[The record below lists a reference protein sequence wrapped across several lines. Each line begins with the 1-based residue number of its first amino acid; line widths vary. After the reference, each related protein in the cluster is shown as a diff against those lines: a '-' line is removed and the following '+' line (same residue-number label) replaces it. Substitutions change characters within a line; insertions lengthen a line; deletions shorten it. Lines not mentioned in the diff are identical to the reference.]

1 MLKLAGH
8 LRHILRRKFQQHFI
22 GQTGVD
28 ADAVKLGDRE
38 IAQHALGQR
47 QFAVKLIARLM
58 ALFTLHHFGP
68 DAFQIGGIR
77 RQIFFAHTLGGGT
90 NNKSALLVAVI
101 RHDAFQA
108 FALGFAFN
116 TLRDADVRRARH
128 KNQIA
133 RRQRDV
139 GGETRAFGAERIFHH
154 LHHEILPLAHQL

>member
-1 MLKLAGH
+1 MFKLAGH

-22 GQTGVD
+22 GQTGID

-38 IAQHALGQR
+38 IAQYTLGQR
-47 QFAVKLIARLM
+47 QFAVELIARLV

-77 RQIFFAHTLGGGT
+77 RQIFFADAFGGGT
-90 NNKSALLVAVI
+90 NNKAALLVAVI
-101 RHDAFQA
+101 CHDAFQA
-108 FALGFAFN
+108 LALGFALN
-116 TLRDADVRRARH
+116 TLGDADVRRARH

-139 GGETRAFGAERIFHH
+139 GS
-154 LHHEILPLAHQL
+154 